1 MHTPASNQIV
11 RIIVSSYCYAVGSAN
26 MVHNFSTPLHSHTVF
41 ASWESAELSFK
52 VGAKNTV
59 PSGN

>member
-26 MVHNFSTPLHSHTVF
+26 MVHFSTPLHSHTVF